1 MIWTGLSKI
10 FSGFAVQPGS
20 LKCKFLPLGK
30 WRKLLTQDMIPFNFF
45 TISDHLDFLGVT
57 LMATYTSSRKSNG
70 EILQEK
76 VRKTIGAWK
85 AGRFMPL
92 NLRAHSVNCFAFS
105 KLYYRCNVIGLRVED
120 VNFFASQA
128 KSFIYADMLEKPQV
142 EALYRAVGE
151 GGLGLYSIKER
162 ALAALMFTFL
172 QTAANPQFRRNHY
185 HHSLY
190 LCHVLEK
197 SESGPSIPPYFQG
210 DFFSTLRKLR
220 DEKGSLEYIRFRD
233 IYNFLMED
241 ILRNVVTDDQGE
253 RPLKLLRCEL
263 AEPAADWKLT
273 WHRVRL
279 RGLGP
284 ELTSF
289 LLKLTW
295 GILPCK
301 ARVAKIIPRNNDPGC
316 RLCGALETVEHA
328 LLACPANQGAPQL
341 LLTHLRTYSPDLRD
355 KQVLTLD
362 FEVDDYLE
370 LALIWLAG
378 NFFLS
383 LWTQRQAGTV
393 CPFKI
398 RAELEAKCRLL
409 REGKGAAIQNAL
421 ALASIVLSAMY
432 RPV

>member
-1 MIWTGLSKI
+1 
-10 FSGFAVQPGS
+10 
-20 LKCKFLPLGK
+20 
-30 WRKLLTQDMIPFNFF
+30 
-45 TISDHLDFLGVT
+45 
-57 LMATYTSSRKSNG
+57 
-70 EILQEK
+70 
-76 VRKTIGAWK
+76 
-85 AGRFMPL
+85 
-92 NLRAHSVNCFAFS
+92 
-105 KLYYRCNVIGLRVED
+105 
-120 VNFFASQA
+120 
-128 KSFIYADMLEKPQV
+128 MLEKPQV

-241 ILRNVVTDDQGE
+241 VLRNVVTDDQVE
-253 RPLKLLRCEL
+253 RPLKPLRCEL

-362 FEVDDYLE
+362 FELDDYLE

-409 REGKGAAIQNAL
+409 REGKGAAIQNAFTL
-421 ALASIVLSAMY
+421 VSIALSAIY
-432 RPV
+432 RPPV